1 MKLLCIFAAILVAV
15 AAENEE
21 AEESYYS
28 YPAEEY
34 VPNPRFRRQ
43 ATLDHKIGQNGRVFG
58 TLGSNDNGLYG
69 KGGYEH
75 NIFNDHRG
83 NLNGQVTG
91 TRVLGPNGASSH
103 MGGALNWKNDRA
115 SASLE
120 ASKMIHGPASIN
132 AAAGGRWP
140 VGKNGDLS
148 AQGFYSQTQ
157 GFGRDYGGR
166 LNYNHRF

>member
-1 MKLLCIFAAILVAV
+1 M
-15 AAENEE
+15 E
-21 AEESYYS
+21 AESNHG
-28 YPAEEY
+28 YPDQMEY

-43 ATLDHKIGQNGRVFG
+43 VTLDHKVGQNGRVFG

-83 NLNGQVTG
+83 TLNGQVSG
-91 TRVLGPNGASSH
+91 TRVLGPYGGSSH
-103 MGGALNWKNDRA
+103 VGGALNWKNDRA

-120 ASKMIHGPASIN
+120 ASKMIHGPTSIN
-132 AAAGGRWP
+132 AAAGARWP
-140 VGKNGDLS
+140 IGRNGDLS
-148 AQGFYSQTQ
+148 AQGFYSHTQ

-166 LNYNHRF
+166 LNYRYRF